1 MKTIVLDLAYENSI
15 DDIYQSFENTN
26 ISMIVLNEEGPAGGW
41 PECELTG
48 TEENLREW
56 LLANYCD
63 KEDIDY
69 ILNGE

>member
-1 MKTIVLDLAYENSI
+1 MKTIVLDLAYENYI
-15 DDIYQSFENTN
+15 DEIYQSFENTN
-26 ISMIVLNEEGPAGGW
+26 ISVIVLNEKGPAAGW

-56 LLANYCD
+56 LLANYFD